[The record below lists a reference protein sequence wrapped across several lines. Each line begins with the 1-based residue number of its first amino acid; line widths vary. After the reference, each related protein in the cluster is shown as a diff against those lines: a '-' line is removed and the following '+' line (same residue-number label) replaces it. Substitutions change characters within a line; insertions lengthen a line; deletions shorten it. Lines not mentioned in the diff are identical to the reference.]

1 MNYTYKYFAFTCFA
15 LSVVAKE
22 IATKAAPVN
31 SIELFDNILYQ
42 RFDNVDDDVK
52 DIYFAWSII
61 KKLIIT
67 NRTFLY
73 RPYDEILN
81 NVLYDNTE
89 FEFTENLDVSLLK
102 DLKTLIS
109 NNKEKFKTFY
119 DTGASRHLDELIS
132 K

>member
-1 MNYTYKYFAFTCFA
+1 MNYAYKSFAFICFA
-15 LSVVAKE
+15 LSVVTKE
-22 IATKAAPVN
+22 IVTKEAPDN

-42 RFDNVDDDVK
+42 RLDGVDDELK
-52 DIYFAWSII
+52 DIYSAWSII
-61 KKLIIT
+61 KKFIT
-67 NRTFLY
+67 TSRAFLY
-73 RPYDEILN
+73 RPYDKVLN

-89 FEFTENLDVSLLK
+89 CEFTENLDVSLLK